1 MGGSHMYMAVL
12 CARRGQ
18 QSAELDHLPG
28 EGAPVPPSLLR
39 LMQQDPA
46 DDLGR
51 RAENLGYAIRQAVIT
66 QNIPLREAA
75 HNRRV
80 EGINHSADPGLA
92 YAIGAHRAW
101 LDIAVKRVA
110 AKPFPPDRPLR

>member
-1 MGGSHMYMAVL
+1 MSGSDMDMAVL

-18 QSAELDHLPG
+18 QSSP
-28 EGAPVPPSLLR
+28 
-39 LMQQDPA
+39 QDPA
-46 DDLGR
+46 DDLGH
-51 RAENLGYAIRQAVIT
+51 RAENLGYSIRQAVIT

-75 HNRRV
+75 HNRGV
-80 EGINHSADPGLA
+80 EGINHPADPGLA

-110 AKPFPPDRPLR
+110 AKPLPTDRPLRLRKGDDLRVTAHVAASHAAV